1 MIGHPHKKLGTSQA
15 QGLDLTALIDIIFI
29 VLVFLLLTANSRLM
43 TLPID
48 VPKAQSEEITPLGTQ
63 QNLTITLLPK
73 APHWSLEGQRFDSWN
88 EFEAEFTKQ
97 LALTPNAKVVVA
109 ADKSAPVQPLMT
121 LLELLQ
127 RLNIEN
133 TQILMES

>member
-1 MIGHPHKKLGTSQA
+1 MIGHPHKSLRTSQA

-48 VPKAQSEEITPLGTQ
+48 VPKAKSDEVAPLGAQ
-63 QNLTITLLPK
+63 QNLAITLLPK
-73 APHWSLEGQRFDSWN
+73 APYWSLEGQAFDSWD
-88 EFEAEFTKQ
+88 EFETEFTKQ
-97 LALTPNAKVVVA
+97 IKLNPDAKVIIA
-109 ADKSAPVQPLMT
+109 ADKNAPVQPLMT

-127 RLNIEN
+127 RLNITN

>member
-48 VPKAQSEEITPLGTQ
+48 VPKAQSDEVAPLAAHT
-63 QNLTITLLPK
+63 NLTITLLPK
-73 APHWSLEGQRFDSWN
+73 APHWSLEGQAFDSWD
-88 EFEAEFTKQ
+88 EFETEFIKQ
-97 LALTPNAKVVVA
+97 IKLTPDAKVIVA
-109 ADKSAPVQPLMT
+109 ADKNAPVQPLMT